1 MAVGSS
7 ADVVVDAC
15 VVVGSG
21 SVAEVVEG
29 AVVEDVEA
37 IAPIVLELAAVS
49 SGSPAEQETTSN
61 ATAVERAKETVRT
74 GIDRISVRDSPR
86 WSDDHA
92 IRHHSPIDERQ
103 DMLFASAVPIRS
115 GKTARYR
122 DLATELEPYLG
133 EYQDLNRRFEVQAHA
148 YWINHGRDGDIGV
161 SVYEISPAGLA
172 RMRLREWD
180 RKSAYDRWWLEFV
193 EDVNGLDLLQGP
205 AHVAPP
211 EPIFDWRED

>member
-1 MAVGSS
+1 V
-7 ADVVVDAC
+7 DVAADAC
-15 VVVGSG
+15 VVVVSRK
-21 SVAEVVEG
+21 VVEVVVEG
-29 AVVEDVEA
+29 ALVDDVEA
-37 IAPIVLELAAVS
+37 VAPIVLELPAVE
-49 SGSPAEQETTSN
+49 SGSAVEQETTSK
-61 ATAVERAKETVRT
+61 AAPTAVERANETVRT

-86 WSDDHA
+86 WSNDDVM
-92 IRHHSPIDERQ
+92 RQHSPIDERH

-122 DLATELEPYLG
+122 DLATELKPHLE
-133 EYQDLNRRFEVQAHA
+133 EYQGLNRRFEVQAHA

-180 RKSAYDRWWLEFV
+180 RRSAHDRWWLEFV
-193 EDVNGLDLLQGP
+193 EDVNGLDLLQAP

-211 EPIFDWRED
+211 EPVFDWRED